1 LTGADADESVMAPYC
16 VNNEGSYG
24 CCMYFKDWN
33 RFDEYHFDEYQPW
46 MDKHKR
52 CFEDINWWVPYWR

>member
-1 LTGADADESVMAPYC
+1 MAPYC

-24 CCMYFKDWN
+24 CCMYFKDGN